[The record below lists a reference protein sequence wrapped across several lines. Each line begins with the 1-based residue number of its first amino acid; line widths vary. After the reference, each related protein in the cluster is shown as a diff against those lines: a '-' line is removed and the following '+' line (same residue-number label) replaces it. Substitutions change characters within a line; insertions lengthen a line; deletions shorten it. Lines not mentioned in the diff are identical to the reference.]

1 VYQRF
6 DDEDVARD
14 YLQLLRRG
22 SVVRRLAV
30 EQHAAWRQAVRAK
43 ARTDELRI
51 RTWSRAGRPATVIA
65 TLPDW
70 TLTRE
75 DLERLM
81 RRLAW
86 QRED

>member
-1 VYQRF
+1 VYERF
-6 DDEDVARD
+6 DDEDVAHD

-30 EQHAAWRQAVRAK
+30 EQHEAWRRAVRAK

-51 RTWSRAGRPATVIA
+51 RTWSREGKPATVFA
-65 TLPDW
+65 VLPDW
-70 TLTRE
+70 TLTRDE
-75 DLERLM
+75 RERLL
-81 RRLAW
+81 RRLSW